1 MSVTKPIIPNEK
13 TIETIKRIFSGK
25 DINITNEIEIHIS
38 EKGEDCALF
47 IIYPDHIYIEALH
60 KCGTTT
66 GNNLLEKFDILASE
80 IPNMTYVRL
89 DDDSNIQMCGREIK
103 LYTLKILTTGQSWYN
118 SKGYVSDNND
128 DQKTVNAR
136 VINMQYEEFRD
147 KLSAQEAT
155 VIDTGNRLFP
165 ETKQKTVQDYFKYVL
180 NDINRNIKEKGCGDK
195 ETIEKCIWLS
205 RIINIINEMPYSIR
219 YNRSGLVKEQLAG
232 GTINKGMV
240 LKIPVRYLPFSLSK
254 NDSLKQA
261 QMLRKS
267 RSDYKKGKYFI
278 RKPVKSFRSKPSNHI
293 QNAQKIYG
301 IEKVTPSKELAKATG
316 CSISALQ
323 KIVKKGEGAY
333 YSSGS
338 RPNQSPQSWGY
349 ARLASALTSG
359 KAAAVDYDILEKGC
373 SKRSKA
379 LTLAKKVV
387 RNGRTRRRVIG
398 N

>member
-1 MSVTKPIIPNEK
+1 MSSPTYLYQKQIYMPKEDEGLSSISKSMTVDKLKTELTKNKIGYSTGNNKAYYVDLYISNGLHNKAVTSPRKSARKSARKSPPKSPPKSTRKSPPKKDDKFRQGRSSTDEPKPIIPNPE
-13 TIETIKRIFSGK
+13 TIEIIKRVFSGK
-25 DINITNEIEIHIS
+25 DINIENKTDIHIS

-60 KCGTTT
+60 KCGATT

-89 DDDSNIQMCGREIK
+89 DDDSNIQICGREIK

-205 RIINIINEMPYSIR
+205 KIINIINEMPYSIR
-219 YNRSGLVKEQLAG
+219 YNQSGLVKEQLAG
-232 GTINKGMV
+232 
-240 LKIPVRYLPFSLSK
+240 
-254 NDSLKQA
+254 
-261 QMLRKS
+261 
-267 RSDYKKGKYFI
+267 
-278 RKPVKSFRSKPSNHI
+278 
-293 QNAQKIYG
+293 
-301 IEKVTPSKELAKATG
+301 
-316 CSISALQ
+316 
-323 KIVKKGEGAY
+323 
-333 YSSGS
+333 
-338 RPNQSPQSWGY
+338 
-349 ARLASALTSG
+349 
-359 KAAAVDYDILEKGC
+359 
-373 SKRSKA
+373 
-379 LTLAKKVV
+379 
-387 RNGRTRRRVIG
+387 
-398 N
+398 

>member
-1 MSVTKPIIPNEK
+1 MSSPTYLYQKQIYMPKEDEGLSSISKSMTVDKLKTELTKNKIGYSKGNNKAYYVDLYISNGLHNKAVTSPRKSARKSPPKSARKSARKSPPKSTRKSPPKSTRKSPPKSTRKSPPKKDDKSRQGRSSTDEPKPIIPNEE
-13 TIETIKRIFSGK
+13 TIKTIKRIFSGK

-60 KCGTTT
+60 KCGATT

-89 DDDSNIQMCGREIK
+89 DDDSNIQICGREIK

-205 RIINIINEMPYSIR
+205 KIINIIKEMPYSIR
-219 YNRSGLVKEQLAG
+219 YNQSGLVKEQLAG
-232 GTINKGMV
+232 
-240 LKIPVRYLPFSLSK
+240 
-254 NDSLKQA
+254 
-261 QMLRKS
+261 
-267 RSDYKKGKYFI
+267 
-278 RKPVKSFRSKPSNHI
+278 
-293 QNAQKIYG
+293 
-301 IEKVTPSKELAKATG
+301 
-316 CSISALQ
+316 
-323 KIVKKGEGAY
+323 
-333 YSSGS
+333 
-338 RPNQSPQSWGY
+338 
-349 ARLASALTSG
+349 
-359 KAAAVDYDILEKGC
+359 
-373 SKRSKA
+373 
-379 LTLAKKVV
+379 
-387 RNGRTRRRVIG
+387 
-398 N
+398 

>member
-89 DDDSNIQMCGREIK
+89 DDDSNIELCGREIK

-136 VINMQYEEFRD
+136 IINMPYEEFRD

-165 ETKQKTVQDYFKYVL
+165 ETTKKTTVQDYFKYVL
-180 NDINRNIKEKGCGDK
+180 NDINRNIKEKGCDDE
-195 ETIEKCIWLS
+195 ETKAKCRWLS
-205 RIINIINEMPYSIR
+205 TIINTINEMPYSIR
-219 YNRSGLVKEQLAG
+219 YKQIDLFKESLAG
-232 GTINKGMV
+232 LKPKRNK
-240 LKIPVRYLPFSLSK
+240 
-254 NDSLKQA
+254 
-261 QMLRKS
+261 
-267 RSDYKKGKYFI
+267 
-278 RKPVKSFRSKPSNHI
+278 
-293 QNAQKIYG
+293 
-301 IEKVTPSKELAKATG
+301 T
-316 CSISALQ
+316 
-323 KIVKKGEGAY
+323 
-333 YSSGS
+333 
-338 RPNQSPQSWGY
+338 
-349 ARLASALTSG
+349 
-359 KAAAVDYDILEKGC
+359 
-373 SKRSKA
+373 KRSNKS
-379 LTLAKKVV
+379 KK
-387 RNGRTRRRVIG
+387 NKSKK
-398 N
+398 NKSKKSKSKKSKSKKNKK

>member
-1 MSVTKPIIPNEK
+1 MPKEDKRLSLISKSKTELTKEDKRLSSIGKSMTVDKLKTELTKNKIGYSKGNNKAYYVDLYISNGLHNKAVTSPRKSARKSARKSPPKSPPKSTRKSPPKSTRKSPPKKDDKFRQGRSSTDEPKPIIPNEE
-13 TIETIKRIFSGK
+13 TIKTIKRIFSGK

-60 KCGTTT
+60 KCGATT
-66 GNNLLEKFDILASE
+66 GNNLLEKFDILVSE

-136 VINMQYEEFRD
+136 IINMPYEEFRD

-165 ETKQKTVQDYFKYVL
+165 ETKKKTVQDYFKYVL

-205 RIINIINEMPYSIR
+205 KIINIINEMPYSIR
-219 YNRSGLVKEQLAG
+219 YNQSGLVKEQLAG
-232 GTINKGMV
+232 
-240 LKIPVRYLPFSLSK
+240 
-254 NDSLKQA
+254 
-261 QMLRKS
+261 
-267 RSDYKKGKYFI
+267 
-278 RKPVKSFRSKPSNHI
+278 
-293 QNAQKIYG
+293 
-301 IEKVTPSKELAKATG
+301 
-316 CSISALQ
+316 
-323 KIVKKGEGAY
+323 
-333 YSSGS
+333 
-338 RPNQSPQSWGY
+338 
-349 ARLASALTSG
+349 
-359 KAAAVDYDILEKGC
+359 
-373 SKRSKA
+373 
-379 LTLAKKVV
+379 
-387 RNGRTRRRVIG
+387 
-398 N
+398 

>member
-1 MSVTKPIIPNEK
+1 MSSSEVEKNPPIHLYQKQIYMPKEDKRLSLISKSKTELTKEDKRLSSISKSMTVDKLKTELTKNKIVYSTGKNKAYYVDLYISNGLHNKAVTSPPKSTRKSPPKSTRKSPPKKDDKSRQGRSSSSIRDDKPKPIIPNEK
-13 TIETIKRIFSGK
+13 TIKTIKRIFSGK

-136 VINMQYEEFRD
+136 IINMPYEEFRD

-165 ETKQKTVQDYFKYVL
+165 ETKKKTVQDYFKYVL
-180 NDINRNIKEKGCGDK
+180 NDINRNIKEKGCGDE
-195 ETIEKCIWLS
+195 ETIEKCRWLS
-205 RIINIINEMPYSIR
+205 TIINTINEMPYSIR
-219 YNRSGLVKEQLAG
+219 YNQSGLVKEQLSG
-232 GTINKGMV
+232 GAKIKRNKS
-240 LKIPVRYLPFSLSK
+240 KKNKKYQSLLHEK
-254 NDSLKQA
+254 TKP
-261 QMLRKS
+261 
-267 RSDYKKGKYFI
+267 KGGF
-278 RKPVKSFRSKPSNHI
+278 V
-293 QNAQKIYG
+293 
-301 IEKVTPSKELAKATG
+301 
-316 CSISALQ
+316 
-323 KIVKKGEGAY
+323 
-333 YSSGS
+333 
-338 RPNQSPQSWGY
+338 
-349 ARLASALTSG
+349 
-359 KAAAVDYDILEKGC
+359 
-373 SKRSKA
+373 
-379 LTLAKKVV
+379 
-387 RNGRTRRRVIG
+387 
-398 N
+398 

>member
-1 MSVTKPIIPNEK
+1 MSSSEVEKNPPIHLYQKQIYLPKEDKRLSLISKSKTELTKEDKGLSSISKSMTVDKLKTELTKNKIVYSTGKNKAYYVNLYISNGLHNKAVTSPPKSTRKSPPKSARKSPPKSTRKSPPKKDDKSRQGRSSSSIRDDKPKPIIPNEKTKPIIPNEK
-13 TIETIKRIFSGK
+13 TIKTIKRIFSGK

-60 KCGTTT
+60 KCGATT
-66 GNNLLEKFDILASE
+66 GNNLLEKFDILVSE

-89 DDDSNIQMCGREIK
+89 VDDSNIELCGRKIK

-136 VINMQYEEFRD
+136 IINMPYEEFRD

-205 RIINIINEMPYSIR
+205 EIINIIKKMPYSIR
-219 YNRSGLVKEQLAG
+219 YNQSGLVKEQLA
-232 GTINKGMV
+232 
-240 LKIPVRYLPFSLSK
+240 
-254 NDSLKQA
+254 
-261 QMLRKS
+261 
-267 RSDYKKGKYFI
+267 
-278 RKPVKSFRSKPSNHI
+278 
-293 QNAQKIYG
+293 
-301 IEKVTPSKELAKATG
+301 
-316 CSISALQ
+316 
-323 KIVKKGEGAY
+323 
-333 YSSGS
+333 
-338 RPNQSPQSWGY
+338 
-349 ARLASALTSG
+349 
-359 KAAAVDYDILEKGC
+359 
-373 SKRSKA
+373 
-379 LTLAKKVV
+379 
-387 RNGRTRRRVIG
+387 
-398 N
+398 